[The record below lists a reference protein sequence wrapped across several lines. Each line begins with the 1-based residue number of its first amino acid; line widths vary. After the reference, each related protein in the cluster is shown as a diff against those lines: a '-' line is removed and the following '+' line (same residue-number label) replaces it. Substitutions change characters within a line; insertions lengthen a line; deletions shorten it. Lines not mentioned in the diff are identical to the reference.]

1 MSVFLF
7 LQPYS
12 YVKFNQYFN
21 VSYFL
26 FFSCKLVDCVVGGGW
41 IWEHHQV
48 PGGTIIYTQLG
59 AKELQDEDGF
69 NIPLRIGHKT

>member
-1 MSVFLF
+1 MSVFVV
-7 LQPYS
+7 LQHYPYL
-12 YVKFNQYFN
+12 KFNQYFN